1 MVSISAKCRLLY
13 QLKYRPM
20 VGRYVEHHLACVS
33 VNTSVDTST
42 NTSRSTYWPTFD
54 GYVDQYIGRHSG
66 NMSTDT
72 SVECRSI
79 CRSRCRTIYRSRTD
93 ISVEGCTNIHMI
105 PFFYGNSY
113 KPCIFY
119 FQKLVNVNK
128 QAWTAMYKLLTKLT
142 CSSSSGEYWPSV
154 IFVLTY
160 NSCTCFVLSQLQ
172 ASIPQLTT
180 LELD

>member
-1 MVSISAKCRLLY
+1 MSIK
-13 QLKYRPM
+13 
-20 VGRYVEHHLACVS
+20 
-33 VNTSVDTST
+33 
-42 NTSRSTYWPTFD
+42 
-54 GYVDQYIGRHSG
+54 
-66 NMSTDT
+66 MSN
-72 SVECRSI
+72 
-79 CRSRCRTIYRSRTD
+79 D

-180 LELD
+180 LELDQCSKRLFKEILILEGIIQPPTMFFEVFTQSFVEEESRAVTIFIHFSHLYSLL